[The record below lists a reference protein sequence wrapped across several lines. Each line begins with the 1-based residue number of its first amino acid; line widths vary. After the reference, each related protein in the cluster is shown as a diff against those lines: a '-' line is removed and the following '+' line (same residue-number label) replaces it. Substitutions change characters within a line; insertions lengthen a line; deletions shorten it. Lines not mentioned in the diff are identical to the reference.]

1 MTRLQWLSLSLF
13 VMTGCTSDKP
23 VEVKQKK
30 EALHRGLSEAAKKAD
45 PAKNLKEASDAIRT
59 FKISD
64 AVDAGL
70 KKHRAK
76 SQGSRHAIRNT
87 SDESKNQARP
97 SQPNHS
103 ERRSP

>member
-1 MTRLQWLSLSLF
+1 MKRLPFLLLLITI
-13 VMTGCTSDKP
+13 VTGCAPNKP
-23 VEVKQKK
+23 VEVKQKA

-70 KKHRAK
+70 KKHQAK
-76 SQGSRHAIRNT
+76 TQQRRQAAKKAADKSENQSQ
-87 SDESKNQARP
+87 P
-97 SQPNHS
+97 SQPTYS